1 MLKLFHD
8 EIWAFDAEWV
18 PDPAT
23 GRAVYGLAKESDT
36 EVIAEMW
43 RQGGATP
50 EDPRPYL
57 KTILC
62 RVASISVVMRKA
74 ERGKEPRL
82 TLFSLPQPEEGCLAE
97 AEILDRFLGAI
108 GKSKPQLVGFNSQS
122 ADLKILVQ
130 RALVHRLHLPMF
142 CARPDKPWEGP
153 DYFARENSY
162 HIDLREVLSGWG
174 KASSSL
180 HEIASA
186 CGIPGKIDT
195 NGSNVID
202 LWLAGDIRKIVQY
215 NECDAL
221 TTYLVWLRLAH
232 LAGCMKTE
240 EFTQEESALEHFLQ
254 KRGQLPGHEHLL
266 KYLSVWQQMRQGMVK
281 AVPASPATVDEA
293 DPFAEIPAT
302 TPT

>member
-8 EIWAFDAEWV
+8 EVWAFDAEWV
-18 PDPAT
+18 PDPVT
-23 GRAVYGLAKESDT
+23 GRAVYGLVKETDG

-50 EDPRPYL
+50 EEPRPYL

-74 ERGKEPRL
+74 ERGKPPRV

-142 CARPDKPWEGP
+142 CERQEKNWLGP
-153 DYFARENSY
+153 DYFHRDNDY
-162 HIDLREVLSGWG
+162 NLDLRDLLCGWG
-174 KASSSL
+174 GSKSTATL

-202 LWLAGDIRKIVQY
+202 LWLAGDIRRIVQY

-221 TTYLVWLRLAH
+221 STYLLWLRLAH
-232 LAGCMKTE
+232 LAGCLKTD
-240 EFTQEESALEHFLQ
+240 EFTQEEAALEQFLR
-254 KRGQLPGHEHLL
+254 KRGEQPGHEHLL
-266 KYLSVWQQMRQGMVK
+266 KYLDVWQKLSHRSAKGSQPNIANM
-281 AVPASPATVDEA
+281 ADS
-293 DPFAEIPAT
+293 DPFAAPA
-302 TPT
+302 